1 MQPQAHFP
9 VSLYWISWSVYCSLQ
24 CVSQYDFFFT
34 HFIVRQVKSVN
45 PIALKSNST
54 PQQATQFVLSN
65 MSVAQIRLCG
75 IAYSWNK
82 CEQTPN
88 DKYKQ

>member
-1 MQPQAHFP
+1 MQPQAHFSSEP
-9 VSLYWISWSVYCSLQ
+9 VLDIVVCILLSAVCKSMW
-24 CVSQYDFFFT
+24 FFFT

-54 PQQATQFVLSN
+54 PQQAMQFVISN
-65 MSVAQIRLCG
+65 MSVAQIKLCG